1 MLLPFDLAAL
11 GVFVGLAAGAVA
23 VVVNSCCKGMAGSR
37 CSEIRFGPFCS
48 CKRDVVLETEL
59 ELAEQREEEEART
72 ALAARA
78 PPAAA
83 SVPQPPAARAAR
95 ATST

>member
-23 VVVNSCCKGMAGSR
+23 VVINSCCKGMAGSR

-59 ELAEQREEEEART
+59 ELAEQREAEAN
-72 ALAARA
+72 A
-78 PPAAA
+78 PPAVAA
-83 SVPQPPAARAAR
+83 VPRVP
-95 ATST
+95 ST

>member
-23 VVVNSCCKGMAGSR
+23 VVINSCCKGMAGSR

-59 ELAEQREEEEART
+59 ELAEQREAEAN
-72 ALAARA
+72 A
-78 PPAAA
+78 PPATAA
-83 SVPQPPAARAAR
+83 VPRVP
-95 ATST
+95 ST